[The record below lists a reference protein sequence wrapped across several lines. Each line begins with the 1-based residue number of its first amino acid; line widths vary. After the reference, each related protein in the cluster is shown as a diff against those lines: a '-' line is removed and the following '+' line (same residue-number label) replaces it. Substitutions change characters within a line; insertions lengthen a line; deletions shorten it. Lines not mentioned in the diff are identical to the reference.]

1 VPPDRQPPPPP
12 EIPSAPPSPAPS
24 PVAPAAPAAARGP
37 AAGEPL
43 FEIRGLTKSFGER
56 KVLDG
61 LDFDIRRG
69 ECFVIL
75 GRSGSGKSV
84 TLRQLNGLDKPD
96 AGKVIFDGTDITPL
110 AERDLFPVRRRI
122 AMLFQN
128 GALFD
133 SMTVADNIAFPLREH
148 TRLSAAEIAAKVQ
161 EKLGLVHLPE
171 AGPKLPS
178 DLSGGMRKRAA
189 LARSLAL
196 DPEVVLYDEPTTG
209 LDPMTSAAIGH
220 LIRQI
225 HGHLNV
231 TQVVITH
238 DIALARQV
246 GDRIAYLSQGHFRFV
261 GDWAAAERSTD
272 QELGDFLAG
281 RELEKEDGGHG

>member
-1 VPPDRQPPPPP
+1 MPEDRQPQ
-12 EIPSAPPSPAPS
+12 PPSPASPPS
-24 PVAPAAPAAARGP
+24 PPELRTAAN
-37 AAGEPL
+37 EPL
-43 FEIRGLTKSFGER
+43 FAIRGLTKSFGER

-61 LDFDIRRG
+61 IDFDIRRG
-69 ECFVIL
+69 ETFVIL

-96 AGKVIFDGTDITPL
+96 AGKVIFDGRDITAL
-110 AERDLFPVRRRI
+110 QERDLYPVRRRI
-122 AMLFQN
+122 AMLFQG

-133 SMTVADNIAFPLREH
+133 SMTISDNVAFPLREH
-148 TRLSAAEIAAKVQ
+148 TQLSEAEIAAKVQ
-161 EKLGLVHLPE
+161 EKLGLVRLPE
-171 AGPKLPS
+171 AGPKMPS

-246 GDRIAYLSQGHFRFV
+246 GDRIAYLSEGHFRFV
-261 GDWAAAERSTD
+261 GDWAAAERSSD
-272 QELGDFLAG
+272 RELGDFLAG
-281 RELEKEDGGHG
+281 RELAEEDGDHAASAQP

>member
-1 VPPDRQPPPPP
+1 VPPDDPLHAPPPPQAPDQARP
-12 EIPSAPPSPAPS
+12 EPPAQAPDQ
-24 PVAPAAPAAARGP
+24 ARP
-37 AAGEPL
+37 EPREL
-43 FEIRGLTKSFGER
+43 FVIRGLTKGYAGR

-61 LDFDIRRG
+61 LDFEILQG

-96 AGKVIFDGTDITPL
+96 AGSVVFDGTDITALEERALYPL
-110 AERDLFPVRRRI
+110 RRRV
-122 AMLFQN
+122 AMLFQG

-133 SMTVADNIAFPLREH
+133 SMTVFDNVAFPLREH
-148 TRLSAAEIAAKVQ
+148 TRLSEGEIAAKVQ
-161 EKLGLVHLPE
+161 EKLGLVRLPE
-171 AGPKLPS
+171 AGPKMPS

-196 DPEVVLYDEPTTG
+196 DPEVLLYDEPTTG
-209 LDPMTSAAIGH
+209 LDPLTSSAIGK

-225 HGHLNV
+225 HRRLDV

-238 DIALARQV
+238 DLDLARYV
-246 GDRIAYLSQGHFRFV
+246 GDRLAYLSEGHFRFL
-261 GDWAAAERSTD
+261 GDWAAAERCSD
-272 QELGDFLAG
+272 PELGDLLAG
-281 RELEKEDGGHG
+281 REWDKEDDHAASAQP